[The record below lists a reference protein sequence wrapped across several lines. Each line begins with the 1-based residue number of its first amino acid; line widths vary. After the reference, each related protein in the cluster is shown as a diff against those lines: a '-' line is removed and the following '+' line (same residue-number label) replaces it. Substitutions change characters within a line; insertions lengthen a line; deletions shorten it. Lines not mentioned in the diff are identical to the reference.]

1 MFKADGGPGGGHRTV
16 EASERMMRK
25 GIVLISEKMP
35 QGYLFVVVTVLLGRV
50 CSNSQ
55 SKSMFLIQHATNLYN
70 CSGLVRSHSKLLIYI
85 LTRCGP

>member
-1 MFKADGGPGGGHRTV
+1 MFKADGRPGGGHRTV

-50 CSNSQ
+50 FATAAVLFAAIVSFWFT
-55 SKSMFLIQHATNLYN
+55 FLLDADLD
-70 CSGLVRSHSKLLIYI
+70 VV
-85 LTRCGP
+85 GPS

>member
-50 CSNSQ
+50 CRNSQ
-55 SKSMFLIQHATNLYN
+55 SKSMFSYNMRPTFATAAVLFAATV
-70 CSGLVRSHSKLLIYI
+70 SF
-85 LTRCGP
+85 

>member
-35 QGYLFVVVTVLLGRV
+35 QGYLFVVVTVLLCRV
-50 CSNSQ
+50 
-55 SKSMFLIQHATNLYN
+55 FATAAVLFAATV
-70 CSGLVRSHSKLLIYI
+70 SF
-85 LTRCGP
+85 